1 MCRIAGIIN
10 KNGSMDQLQQEV
22 KAMCD
27 IMAHGGPDDEGY
39 FENKNQGL
47 VFGHRRLSLIDLSST
62 GHQPMSYH
70 NSKLTITYNG
80 EIYNFLDL
88 KKELSENGFQFVS
101 QSDTEVILAAYQNW
115 GTKAFEKL
123 VGMFAF
129 AIYDSEKQTTF
140 LVRDQMG
147 IKPLYYAVEN
157 NRLVFASEVK
167 AFELGA
173 SYSENK
179 DWKTYF
185 LAFGHI
191 PEPYTTL
198 SGVKVLPAG
207 SFLSWDHTSNKFDI
221 FPFHFEHS
229 LKQIAQNQD
238 LVSGLAK
245 QFHSVVKR
253 QLLADAPV
261 GVFLSGGMDSS
272 IITLLADQVIGKNL
286 QSLSIN
292 FNETAF
298 SEERF
303 QQEVTTKTS
312 GTHHQYIVKKED
324 FDQYFTEIL
333 AAMDQP
339 SNDGINSWFV
349 NKYAKETGLKAV
361 LSGIGADEL
370 FGGYPSFN
378 RMRLIKTLKLLPRFL
393 LRLCAFIPNEKIK
406 RIYYLGYRNPIGEY
420 LFLRGFFIPKDI
432 ARILEIAK
440 TEVDALI
447 ENFPM
452 PSMLKT
458 LKGKERAS
466 WFETHIFMRNQLLKD
481 TDFMSMYHGVEVR
494 LPFLDQGFV
503 RFSDHIPAPQ
513 RFQERPKGIL
523 IEAFKNLLPKMIW
536 DRPKMGFTFP
546 LQEWFLAGMQVTDEK
561 NYTDSPYALKLIQKF
576 KAGKMHWSKA
586 FALYQISTRKFN
598 A

>member
-1 MCRIAGIIN
+1 MCRIAGIID
-10 KNGSMDQLQQEV
+10 KAKSIDQLKQEV

-27 IMAHGGPDDEGY
+27 VMAHGGPDDEGY
-39 FENKNQGL
+39 FEDKNQGL
-47 VFGHRRLSLIDLSST
+47 VFGHRRLSLIDLSPS

-70 NSKLTITYNG
+70 NNKLTITYNG
-80 EIYNFLDL
+80 EIYNFPDL
-88 KKELSENGFQFVS
+88 KKELSENGFRFVS
-101 QSDTEVILAAYQNW
+101 QSDTEVILAAYQKW
-115 GTKAFEKL
+115 GIKAFEKF

-147 IKPLYYAVEN
+147 IKPLYYAIAN

-167 AFELGA
+167 AFELSGN
-173 SYSENK
+173 YSENK

-185 LAFGHI
+185 LAFGHV

-198 SGVKVLPAG
+198 NGVKILPAG
-207 SFLSWDHTSNKFDI
+207 SFLSWDHNSRKFEI
-221 FPFHFEHS
+221 IPFHFEYS
-229 LKQIAQNQD
+229 LKQIVQNQD
-238 LVSGLAK
+238 PAGGLAK
-245 QFHSVVKR
+245 KLHSAVKR
-253 QLLADAPV
+253 HLLADAPV
-261 GVFLSGGMDSS
+261 GVFLSGGIDSS
-272 IITLLADQVIGKNL
+272 IITLLADEAIGKNL

-303 QQEVTTKTS
+303 QQEVTARTS

-324 FDQYFTEIL
+324 FNEHFGEIL
-333 AAMDQP
+333 TAMDQP

-349 NKYAKETGLKAV
+349 NKYAKEMGLKAV

-378 RMRLIKTLKLLPRFL
+378 RMGLIKSLKLLPRFL
-393 LRLCAFIPNEKIK
+393 LKLCAFIPNEKIK
-406 RIYYLGYRNPIGEY
+406 RIYYLAYRNPIGEY
-420 LFLRGFFIPKDI
+420 LFLRGFFIPHDI
-432 ARILEIAK
+432 ARILGIAK
-440 TEVDALI
+440 TEVDALM
-447 ENFPM
+447 ENFPV
-452 PSMLKT
+452 PAIFKT

-481 TDFMSMYHGVEVR
+481 TDFMSMHHGIEVR

-503 RFSDHIPAPQ
+503 DFSDHIPTPQ

-546 LQEWFLAGMQVTDEK
+546 LQQWFLTGNHITDEK
-561 NYTDSPYALKLIQKF
+561 IYTGSPYTLKLIQKF

-586 FALYQISTRKFN
+586 FALYQITTRKFN

>member
-1 MCRIAGIIN
+1 MCRIAGIIDKN
-10 KNGSMDQLQQEV
+10 KSIDQLQLEV

-27 IMAHGGPDDEGY
+27 IMAHGGPDDKGY
-39 FENKNQGL
+39 FEDKNQGL
-47 VFGHRRLSLIDLSST
+47 VFGHRRLSLIDLSPT

-70 NSKLTITYNG
+70 KNKLTITYNG

-88 KKELSENGFQFVS
+88 KKELLENGFQFVS

-115 GTKAFEKL
+115 GIKAFEKL

-129 AIYDSEKQTTF
+129 AIYDSEKQITF

-147 IKPLYYAVEN
+147 IKPLYYAIEN

-167 AFELGA
+167 AFEQSGN
-173 SYSENK
+173 YSENK

-207 SFLSWDHTSNKFDI
+207 SVLSWDHISNKFDVL
-221 FPFHFEHS
+221 PFHFE
-229 LKQIAQNQD
+229 QVAQNQ
-238 LVSGLAK
+238 VATSGLAN
-245 QFHSVVKR
+245 QLHSAVKR
-253 QLLADAPV
+253 HLLADAAV
-261 GVFLSGGMDSS
+261 GVFLSGGIDSS
-272 IITLLADQVIGKNL
+272 IITLLADEVVGKNL

-292 FNETAF
+292 FNEAAF

-303 QQEVTTKTS
+303 QQVVTAKTS
-312 GTHHQYIVKKED
+312 GTHHQYVVKKED
-324 FDQYFTEIL
+324 FDQHFAEIL
-333 AAMDQP
+333 TAMDQP

-378 RMRLIKTLKLLPRFL
+378 RMGLIRKLKLLPRFL
-393 LRLCAFIPNEKIK
+393 LKLCAFIPDEKIK
-406 RIYYLGYRNPIGEY
+406 RICYLAYRNPIGEY

-432 ARILEIAK
+432 ARILGVRRA
-440 TEVDALI
+440 EVDTLI
-447 ENFPM
+447 EALPV
-452 PSMLKT
+452 PSTLKT

-466 WFETHIFMRNQLLKD
+466 WFETNIFMRNQLLKD

-494 LPFLDQGFV
+494 VPFLDQDFV
-503 RFSDHIPAPQ
+503 SFSDHIPASQ

-523 IEAFKNLLPKMIW
+523 IEAFKKLLPKMIW

-546 LQEWFLAGMQVTDEK
+546 LQEWFLAGNQITDEK
-561 NYTDSPYALKLIQKF
+561 SYTGSPYSLKLLKKF
-576 KAGKMHWSKA
+576 KAGKIHWSKA
-586 FALYQISTRKFN
+586 FALYQISTRKF
-598 A
+598 